1 MRILGRRGHRAG
13 LWATR
18 AWLAIAVV
26 ALASACARPEPFV
39 YKPAEFDRR
48 NIGKP
53 APVPGIVQVCYHG
66 PATSADAVLRLA
78 EEECAKFGKSPQ
90 LIGQE
95 ITVCPMAT
103 PVAASYLC
111 CPTTIDPNQ
120 RYRCSAAGGQVER
133 LNNDQVREALAA
145 QRRESRQQSR

>member
-1 MRILGRRGHRAG
+1 MRILGRREHRYG
-13 LWATR
+13 LRATR
-18 AWLAIAVV
+18 TLCAVALA

-39 YKPAEFDRR
+39 LKPAEFDRR

-66 PATSADAVLRLA
+66 PATSADEVLRLA
-78 EEECAKFGKSPQ
+78 EAECAKFGKSPQ

-95 ITVCPMAT
+95 IVECPMAT
-103 PVAASYLC
+103 PVAARYLC
-111 CPTTIDPNQ
+111 CPTSVDPNQ

-133 LNNDQVREALAA
+133 LNDEQVRELLAA
-145 QRRESRQQSR
+145 RRRESQQKIR